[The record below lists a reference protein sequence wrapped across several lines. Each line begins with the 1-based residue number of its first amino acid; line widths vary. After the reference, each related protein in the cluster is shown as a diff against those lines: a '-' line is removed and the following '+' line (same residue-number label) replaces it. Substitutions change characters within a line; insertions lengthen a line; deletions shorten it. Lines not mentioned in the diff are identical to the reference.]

1 MHYYVPFAQGLQA
14 PPWMVPWAMA
24 NGILIRKQPA
34 IDLSAQS
41 IRSAVAGGRS
51 DLPFLDV
58 RPYSSLDRPRLAHWL
73 IGTQLLLLF
82 GALALLTTA
91 LGLYAAFAHAVTE
104 RRMEM
109 AIRLAVGATRQRLL
123 LMLVREGMMVTVK
136 GAANGFIVATLV
148 GWAARSMIFG
158 LSSPGALVIAAVS
171 SVVPITSVIGTWF
184 PALAAVRVE
193 PNALLKID

>member
-24 NGILIRKQPA
+24 NGILLRKQPA

-41 IRSAVAGGRS
+41 IRDTVAGGRG

-58 RPYSSLDRPRLAHWL
+58 QPYASFDRPRLAHWL
-73 IGTQLLLLF
+73 VGTQLLLLF

-109 AIRLAVGATRQRLL
+109 AIRLAVGASRQRVL
-123 LMLVREGMMVTVK
+123 LMLLREAMVITAR
-136 GAANGFIVATLV
+136 GAINGFVVAALV

-158 LSSPGALVIAAVS
+158 LSSPGALVIAVVS
-171 SVVPITSVIGTWF
+171 GVVLIASFVGTWF
-184 PALAAVRVE
+184 PALAAARVE